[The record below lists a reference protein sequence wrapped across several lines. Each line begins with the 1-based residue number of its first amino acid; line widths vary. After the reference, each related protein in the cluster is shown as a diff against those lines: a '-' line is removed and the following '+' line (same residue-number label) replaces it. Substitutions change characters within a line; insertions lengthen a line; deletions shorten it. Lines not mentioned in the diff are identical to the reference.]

1 MANEDLKR
9 LYDVLEATTARLH
22 QELKTSYLDAA
33 VESGEDL
40 MNQTVHQEDGI
51 PGAKATAALAK
62 EYAKVNWHDYSPEE
76 LRQALQLVLVKAV
89 QVDGIEP
96 NKQVTPDAM
105 ASLATFIAT
114 TFHPQMPDKL
124 LVVDPTA
131 GSGNLLF
138 AVMNQLQ
145 AATKTT
151 VQGVG
156 IDNDETLLAFAGM
169 SSALQQLDVQLYH
182 QDALDQTLVQDAD
195 IVVADLPVGY
205 YPLDERA
212 KGFAT
217 AAKSGHS
224 YAHHLLIE
232 QGLKLLKPG
241 GLGLFYV
248 PAGVFQTNEAKGLT
262 AWMTKAA
269 YFQGLLNLPAAFF
282 AKQDAQKSL
291 LVLQKPGAGAVQA
304 PQVLLGTFPDLNDR
318 QAFGEFIAKVKAW
331 AQANLS

>member
-9 LYDVLEATTARLH
+9 LYDVLEVTTARLH

-33 VESGEDL
+33 IESGENL
-40 MNQTVHQEDGI
+40 MNQAVHQEDGL
-51 PGAKATAALAK
+51 PGAKTVAWLQAQ
-62 EYAKVNWHDYSPEE
+62 YAQANWHDYSPEE

-105 ASLATFIAT
+105 ASLATFVVT
-114 TFHPQMPDKL
+114 TFYPKIPAEL
-124 LVVDPTA
+124 TVVDPTV

-138 AVMNQLQ
+138 AVMNQLRN
-145 AATKTT
+145 AAKIT
-151 VQGVG
+151 VHGLG

-169 SSALQQLDVQLYH
+169 SSALQQLDVQLFH
-182 QDALDQTLVQDAD
+182 QDALDSGLVQDAD

-212 KGFAT
+212 KDFAT
-217 AAKSGHS
+217 AAKTGHS

-248 PAGVFQTNEAKGLT
+248 PAGVFQTDEATGLT

-269 YFQGLLNLPAAFF
+269 YFQGLLNLPEAFF
-282 AKQDAQKSL
+282 ANHDAQKSL
-291 LVLQKPGAGAVQA
+291 LVLQKPGAAAVQV
-304 PQVLLGTFPDLNDR
+304 PQVLLGTFPDLSDR

-331 AQANLS
+331 AQTNLQ